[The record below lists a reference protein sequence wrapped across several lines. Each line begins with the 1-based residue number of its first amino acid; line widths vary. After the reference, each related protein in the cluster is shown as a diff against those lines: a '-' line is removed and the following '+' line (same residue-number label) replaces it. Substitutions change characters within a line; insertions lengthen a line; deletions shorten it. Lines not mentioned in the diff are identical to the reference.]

1 MCIRDRYTTR
11 LGIRLEKTFEY
22 IDTPHKFKM
31 GVSGCPRSCVESGV
45 KDFGVISV
53 ENGYQ
58 IFIGGNGGT
67 DVTVG
72 KLLTTVETED
82 EVIQLC
88 GALMQYY
95 RETGVYAERTAP
107 WLERMGFENVKNVLL
122 NQEKQKE
129 LYLRIMEAKKA
140 VENEPWETIVEN
152 KEAQKIFEVE
162 KV

>member
-1 MCIRDRYTTR
+1 M
-11 LGIRLEKTFEY
+11 
-22 IDTPHKFKM
+22 
-31 GVSGCPRSCVESGV
+31 

-58 IFIGGNGGT
+58 IYIGGNGGT

-72 KLLTTVETED
+72 QLLTTVETED

-95 RETGVYAERTAP
+95 RETGIYAERTAP
-107 WLERMGFENVKNVLL
+107 WIRRLGFENVKEVLL
-122 NQEKQKE
+122 DKERQEE
-129 LYLRIMEAKKA
+129 LFNRIMEAKKA
-140 VENEPWETIVEN
+140 IENEPWQAIVEN
-152 KEAQKIFEVE
+152 KNAQKIFEVE